1 MERVEKLATCVAPTA
16 RSSRGGFCWRGRF
29 PLVRRVSVGAAT
41 PVRTAAFCRS
51 DASRELFGRT
61 RTPPDPARPVPV
73 RTAAFCRSD
82 ASREPFGRARTQ
94 PDPARP
100 VPVRTTAFCRSD
112 ASRELFGRA
121 RTPPDPAQPVP
132 VRTVAFCRSD
142 ASRELFGPTSP
153 MSAEGRMVEPF
164 SSAVGRAAHAAASPR
179 AREGVRIR
187 R

>member
-1 MERVEKLATCVAPTA
+1 MESACRARIKPATKQEIPFALSLLNGVVRESDQMESLKPSRDVIMSTADTPERRLGGDGDAERVEKLATCVAPTA

-41 PVRTAAFCRS
+41 PVCTTAFCRS

-61 RTPPDPARPVPV
+61 RTPPDPAR
-73 RTAAFCRSD
+73 
-82 ASREPFGRARTQ
+82 
-94 PDPARP
+94 
-100 VPVRTTAFCRSD
+100 
-112 ASRELFGRA
+112 
-121 RTPPDPAQPVP
+121 PVP

>member
-1 MERVEKLATCVAPTA
+1 MVEAVFSAVGGGRTVGRLVGRGGRTVGGGRAVMGWWDEWK
-16 RSSRGGFCWRGRF
+16 SSRLASLLQPDRAGVGFVGVVAFRWFGES
-29 PLVRRVSVGAAT
+29 PLVRQLPFARRLFVGAT
-41 PVRTAAFCRS
+41 V
-51 DASRELFGRT
+51 
-61 RTPPDPARPVPV
+61 
-73 RTAAFCRSD
+73 
-82 ASREPFGRARTQ
+82 
-94 PDPARP
+94 
-100 VPVRTTAFCRSD
+100 FCRSD

>member
-1 MERVEKLATCVAPTA
+1 MVEAVFSAVGGGRTVGRLVGRGGRTVGGGRAVMGWWDEWK
-16 RSSRGGFCWRGRF
+16 SSRLASLLQPDPSVGGFCWRGRF

-41 PVRTAAFCRS
+41 PVRTA
-51 DASRELFGRT
+51 
-61 RTPPDPARPVPV
+61 
-73 RTAAFCRSD
+73 
-82 ASREPFGRARTQ
+82 
-94 PDPARP
+94 
-100 VPVRTTAFCRSD
+100 AFCRSD